1 MKKYLAL
8 LLTVAL
14 CLSMF
19 AACGGSAAEAPAS
32 APAAEGSA
40 AAEAPAAEAPAA
52 DAQPAVEVVEQEA
65 LPAEEEIAVPT
76 EPVTV
81 TIGSTYPR
89 FVGVFDMMQIAND
102 QLALPAGYLAFD
114 TLIRMDVLDSANSLS
129 FGLLMAILG
138 LCVFLIYLVRN

>member
-1 MKKYLAL
+1 MKKYIAL
-8 LLTVAL
+8 LLAFAL
-14 CLSMF
+14 CLGLLS
-19 AACGGSAAEAPAS
+19 ACGGSTASTASAAPADSAAEAPA
-32 APAAEGSA
+32 A
-40 AAEAPAAEAPAA
+40 AAEAPAAAEPAI
-52 DAQPAVEVVEQEA
+52 EVVEQEA
-65 LPAEEEIAVPT
+65 IVEEEIAVPT

-114 TLIRMDVLDSANSLS
+114 TLIRMDVLDYANSLS

-138 LCVFLIYLVRN
+138 LCIFLIYLVRH